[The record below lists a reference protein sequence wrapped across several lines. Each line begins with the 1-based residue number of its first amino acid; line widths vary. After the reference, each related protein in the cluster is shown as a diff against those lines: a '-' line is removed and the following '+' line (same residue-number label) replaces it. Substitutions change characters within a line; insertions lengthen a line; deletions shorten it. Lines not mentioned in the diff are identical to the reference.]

1 MTVKLKNKLI
11 NLIIFTAVI
20 IETVV
25 FCFPLLTAYGNSVIL
40 TVTALNK
47 TYTFTD
53 IETAIYN
60 GSKTLKNL
68 NEVIDGIYLD
78 TLKKPTDASIDFTPQ
93 KSQKFTVKSG
103 QNGVEID
110 KELLKN
116 DIITAL
122 NLGYKTV
129 NAKSMV
135 LKPNIT
141 SNELKSYTNLR
152 SRFTTYYPNSTVERK
167 HNISLASSFING
179 TVIDNN
185 EEFSFNNV
193 VGERALSRGFKNAK
207 IIVNGEY
214 TEGVGGGVCQVSTTL
229 YNAVILSGLKV
240 SEKHPHSLQVS
251 YVEPSFDAMVSYPV
265 CDLKFINQ
273 TGGKIFLAVYAED
286 DYISIEVYGKKQVE
300 RYERVS
306 VVTDTINPTNPE
318 IIENEELFIG
328 EKRVIQPSK
337 QGVKSE
343 GYLITYLNN
352 ERVKTVK
359 LRVDEYKSVRG
370 KIEVGIKPTS
380 ESGKL
385 NEI

>member
-1 MTVKLKNKLI
+1 MTVKIKNKII

-47 TYTFTD
+47 TYTFTE

-78 TLKKPTDASIDFTPQ
+78 TFKKPTDASIDFTPQ

-129 NAKSMV
+129 KAKSIV

-185 EEFSFNNV
+185 EEFSFNNA
-193 VGERALSRGFKNAK
+193 VGERSLNRGFKNAK
-207 IIVNGEY
+207 IIVKGEFI
-214 TEGVGGGVCQVSTTL
+214 EGVGGGVCQVSTTL

-265 CDLKFINQ
+265 CDLKFINE

-286 DYISIEVYGKKQVE
+286 NYITIEVYGKKQLE

-306 VVTDTINPTNPE
+306 VITDTVNPLETE
-318 IIENEELFIG
+318 IIENEELFVG

-352 ERVKTVK
+352 TRIKTVK
-359 LRVDEYKSVRG
+359 LRNDEYKSVRG
-370 KIEVGIKPTS
+370 KIEVGVKPLT
-380 ESGKL
+380 ENDEY